1 MNDMEMIEALEIDI
15 SSWSNELSTYRR
27 QWLEETLGGATGLR
41 RQGDWIIAAV
51 EAEWRRF
58 TKRSYAR
65 VAAARAVETRDY
77 ADVIDGIEVRARL
90 KLDTIL
96 QARRRRAWRMWDAAW
111 RQNNQAYLLVLR
123 SATEAGPCI

>member
-1 MNDMEMIEALEIDI
+1 MSDMEMIEALEIDI
-15 SSWSNELSTYRR
+15 SSWSPALSTYRR

-90 KLDTIL
+90 KLDTML
-96 QARRRRAWRMWDAAW
+96 QPRRRWGWGLWDAAW
-111 RQNNQAYLLVLR
+111 RQNNAVYLLALR
-123 SATEAGPCI
+123 AATEAGPSI